1 MTTFITA
8 QPMLARRQIRLAVV
22 AALGTLPGVLVES
35 PGDWATPPASLPA
48 VLARVT
54 RERKESWPTRTE
66 PEFDTTVT
74 MELEAR
80 VGANT
85 AIEAQDAIE
94 SLCYAVENA
103 VLLSYSAI
111 GIAQR
116 VTSVDTEVEITAEGR
131 LHFGA
136 AKMLFAF
143 ETAETFDPTK
153 TAPDAT
159 TWPVSQP
166 VTDSLLSFGI
176 HLDMASPYDPNGVY
190 VPSPDA
196 PPYTPVP
203 APRTTGPDGRDEAA
217 LDIQLPQ

>member
-1 MTTFITA
+1 MTTLITA
-8 QPMLARRQIRLAVV
+8 QPMLARRQIRLAVI
-22 AALGTLPGVLVES
+22 AALEAIPGVLVES

-54 RERKESWPTRTE
+54 RERKESWPTRTQ

-74 MELEAR
+74 MEIEAR
-80 VGANT
+80 VGAAT
-85 AIEAQDAIE
+85 AASAQDAIE
-94 SLCYAVENA
+94 NLCYAIENA
-103 VLLSYSAI
+103 VLLSYSTI

-116 VTSVDTEVEITAEGR
+116 VTSVDSEIEITAEGR
-131 LHFGA
+131 THFGA

-159 TWPVSQP
+159 TWPVPPP
-166 VTDSLLSFGI
+166 VIDALLSFGI
-176 HLDMASPYDPNGVY
+176 HLDLAAPFDPNGTY
-190 VPSPDA
+190 VPSADA